1 MSLNPYQRYWAD
13 ALCEMARDLY
23 VLGRIIVSS
32 RIFRDFVTSGNLLTL
47 STVGHGRGSLSFCL
61 LKSRGER
68 ESKEVRVQCT
78 DLNFRPFTG
87 LCCSKCV
94 SSLPPTPIIVVDVC
108 IGRPVRLHLHAYR

>member
-47 STVGHGRGSLSFCL
+47 STVG
-61 LKSRGER
+61 
-68 ESKEVRVQCT
+68 CT
-78 DLNFRPFTG
+78 VEGLYPF
-87 LCCSKCV
+87 
-94 SSLPPTPIIVVDVC
+94 VC
-108 IGRPVRLHLHAYR
+108 